1 MDIALLLSVLS
12 GLFVAIGLAEPLA
25 ARLRLPVSVVL
36 AAMGIA
42 LGAGASW
49 FYFTTYTDALN
60 EVALAIL
67 TFPVGSE
74 VFLYVFLPTLIFQVS
89 LTLNLRRLID
99 DWVPILVLAVVA
111 VAVATW
117 VIGLALYQVS
127 GLALI
132 ACLLI
137 GAIVSTTD
145 PSAVVTIF
153 RATPAPQRLARIVEG
168 ESLLNDAAAI
178 ALFGVFLSDMLLR
191 QTDPAIGE
199 ALLRFPGLILG
210 GGLAGWLVARLAMV
224 LIGRIAGWPLAQI
237 SVSIALPYAAFL
249 VADQLLH
256 ASGVVAVVAAGMT
269 VNLLAAGRMSPPAAE
284 RMNDTW
290 DLLAHWA
297 GTLIFVMAALL
308 IPRLLRDVQ
317 LADLGLVLVTV
328 VAAFVARALVLFGL
342 LPLLTQLRLSPR
354 VERPYRIAIL
364 WGGLRGA
371 VTLAL
376 ALAVT
381 ESFGVPVEV
390 KRQVGIVATGF
401 TLFTLLV
408 QGTTL
413 RWVISKLGLDRLSPL
428 DRALGDQ
435 VVAVALQAVRESVA
449 ETTKSLSLTPAIVR
463 DEAVRYGERL
473 ARAVESA
480 DEAQD
485 ILDRDRVTLGLIAL
499 AGQER
504 EVILAAFRD
513 EIMPAHLADRLIADA
528 DRLIETAR
536 LSGRHGYRTAARAAL
551 QSQRLMPLAGALH
564 NRLGW
569 GRLLSRLSSDRFE
582 MLIARLQVL
591 RLLHGFIEGRIVRI
605 HGRRVAAL
613 LHDLVDQRITETG
626 KELEGLRLQFPGHAE
641 ELERRLIR
649 RISLQEEV
657 REYQALTEDGLI
669 GPELRTSLFSD
680 IDRRRRALDERPRLD
695 LALQKADIVAA
706 FPLFADMFP
715 ADRAR
720 LAKALRTVYAPPG
733 KVLFRK
739 EDIPAEVYFIASG
752 AVEVLRAGSKS
763 LVGQRV
769 LLGRG
774 EMFGQLSI
782 LTRTPRRARITT
794 VTHCTFLTLD
804 ETRFIDLLGQHPALA
819 EAVRRNAASR
829 GVKLDLSDLP
839 PPRSGRDRLRSLLR
853 KPQ

>member
-12 GLFVAIGLAEPLA
+12 GLFVVIGLAEPLA

-36 AAMGIA
+36 AAIGIA
-42 LGAGASW
+42 LGLGAGW

-67 TFPVGSE
+67 TFPVGSQ
-74 VFLYVFLPTLIFQVS
+74 VFIYVFLPTLIFQVA
-89 LTLNLRRLID
+89 LTLNLRRIMD

-117 VIGLALYQVS
+117 VIGFALYPFS
-127 GLALI
+127 GLPLI

-145 PSAVVTIF
+145 PSAVVSIF

-178 ALFGVFLSDMLLR
+178 ALFGVFLTDVLLR
-191 QTDPAIGE
+191 ETEPAIGT

-210 GGLAGWLVARLAMV
+210 GAFIGWLVARLAMA
-224 LIGRIAGWPLAQI
+224 LIGRIGGWPLAQI
-237 SVSIALPYAAFL
+237 SISIALPYAAFL
-249 VADQLLH
+249 LADQLES
-256 ASGVVAVVAAGMT
+256 SGVVAVVAAGMT
-269 VNLLAAGRMSPPAAE
+269 LNFLSAGRMSPPAAE
-284 RMNDTW
+284 RMHDTW
-290 DLLAHWA
+290 DLLAYWA
-297 GTLIFVMAALL
+297 GSLIFIMAALL
-308 IPRLLRDVQ
+308 IPRLMRDVHF
-317 LADLGLVLVTV
+317 ADLGLVLITAA
-328 VAAFVARALVLFGL
+328 AAFVARALILFGI
-342 LPLLTQLRLSPR
+342 LPLLTTLRLSPK

-381 ESFGVPVEV
+381 EDFGVPVEV
-390 KRQVGIVATGF
+390 KRQVGIIATGF

-413 RWVISKLGLDRLSPL
+413 RWVISKLGLDKLSRL

-435 VVAVALQAVRESVA
+435 VVAVALQSVRETVA
-449 ETTKSLSLTPAIVR
+449 DTTKSLSLTPAIVR
-463 DEAVRYGERL
+463 DEAVRYGDRL
-473 ARAVESA
+473 AKAVERA

-504 EVILAAFRD
+504 EVILSAFRD
-513 EIMPAHLADRLIADA
+513 EILPAHLAERLLADA
-528 DRLIETAR
+528 DRLIEATR

-551 QSQRLMPLAGALH
+551 RPDRLMPLAGTLH
-564 NRLGW
+564 NRLRW
-569 GRLLSRLSSDRFE
+569 GRLLSLLSGDRFE

-591 RLLHGFIEGRIVRI
+591 RQLHGFIEGRIVRI
-605 HGRRVAAL
+605 HGKRVAAL
-613 LHDLVDQRITETG
+613 LHDLVDQRITDTD

-657 REYQALTEDGLI
+657 KEYEDLTEDGLI
-669 GPELRTSLFSD
+669 GPELRNSLFAD
-680 IDRRRRALDERPRLD
+680 LDRRRRVLAKRPRLD
-695 LALQKADIVAA
+695 LALQKTDIVAA
-706 FPLFADMFP
+706 FPLFEDMQA

-739 EDIPAEVYFIASG
+739 EDIPTEVYFIASG

-804 ETRFIDLLGQHPALA
+804 EARFIDLLGRHPALA
-819 EAVRRNAASR
+819 EAVSRNAASR
-829 GVKLDLSDLP
+829 GVKLDLANLP
-839 PPRSGRDRLRSLLR
+839 PARPRRRRFLTKARALR
-853 KPQ
+853 